1 MLAYI
6 SPGTGSL
13 FLQVVLIGAA
23 GALVAIRSYWN
34 NLVNFFKDLF
44 KKRTP

>member
-13 FLQVVLIGAA
+13 FLQVLLIGTA
-23 GALVAIRSYWN
+23 GALVVIRSYWN
-34 NLVNFFKDLF
+34 RFVNFFKGLF
-44 KKRTP
+44 RKWKT